1 VFFRKLQANI
11 VIILVIILVTGMILI
26 DFVMMTSVK
35 GILIRSEASKAR
47 LFLRAVENN
56 LTLPSGENSQILDIV
71 MQDRFKRMFDESK
84 VDCALALD
92 PRRNLIYAI
101 GRCMA
106 YEEEL
111 KVAIQQ
117 TMDRDE
123 PLSRFFG
130 ESGGI
135 FFRQREGVI
144 VALPLRKSGRTIA
157 GAGAVLRFDDVY
169 ATLKQTHYILILYI
183 VVNTV
188 FLTIFGFYRLSRVT
202 VKPVHK
208 LLEQAE
214 DYWEFDEEMFL
225 YAQDKDGF
233 RKLATTFNRM
243 LKRISADK
251 KELEATVS
259 HLETANRELKKAQEE
274 VIRAEKLA
282 SVGRLS
288 AGIAH
293 EIGNP
298 IAIVMGYLDLLKS
311 DDIMADERKEFVQRT
326 EKEIDRIHGII
337 RQLLNFSRSSDGD
350 VRRISAH
357 AVIRDVVD
365 VVRYQPMMA
374 DIRFSLN
381 LDARQDAVKADI
393 GKLRQVFLNLIINA
407 GDAILSNPNGES
419 RITIGSAV
427 VAATVEGGT
436 HRASHQAAWIR
447 LTFQDTGPGISE
459 TDLSNIFDPFY
470 TTKEPG
476 KGTGLG
482 LSTSIAIVE
491 QMGGRI
497 TVDSEEGSGT
507 TMIVQLPL
515 NEGEDEGGPRGGGM
529 GVDESGKI
537 ERPNRS

>member
-1 VFFRKLQANI
+1 MFFRKVQTNI

-26 DFVMMTSVK
+26 DFVMMTSVR
-35 GILIRSEASKAR
+35 GILIRSEVAKAR

-56 LTLPSGENSQILDIV
+56 LTRINGDTSGMLEVV

-92 PRRNLIYAI
+92 SRQNLIYAI
-101 GRCMA
+101 GRCNA
-106 YEEEL
+106 YEKNL
-111 KVAIQQ
+111 KGAIHQALGQ
-117 TMDRDE
+117 NE
-123 PLSRFFG
+123 PGARFFG
-130 ESGGI
+130 EEGGL
-135 FFRQREGVI
+135 FGRQHEGVI
-144 VALPLRKSGRTIA
+144 VTLPLQKDSRTIA
-157 GAGAVLRFDDVY
+157 GAGAALRFDDIY
-169 ATLKQTHYILILYI
+169 DALKQTHYILILYI
-183 VVNTV
+183 ILNTV
-188 FLTIFGFYRLSRVT
+188 FLTIFGFYRLSRMT

-214 DYWEFDEEMFL
+214 DYWELDEEMFL

-251 KELEATVS
+251 KELENTVS
-259 HLETANRELKKAQEE
+259 RLETANRELQKAQEE

-311 DDIMADERKEFVQRT
+311 DDIMTEERKEFVGRT

-337 RQLLNFSRSSDGD
+337 RQLLNFSRSSEGDGQ
-350 VRRISAH
+350 RISVH
-357 AVIRDVVD
+357 DVIRDVVD

-374 DIRFSLN
+374 ETRFDFN
-381 LDARQDAVKADI
+381 LHAERDTVMADA

-407 GDAILSNPNGES
+407 GDAIQSTES
-419 RITIGSAV
+419 HGRITITSQV
-427 VAATVEGGT
+427 VPDPGG
-436 HRASHQAAWIR
+436 RAGRQPASIR
-447 LTFQDTGPGISE
+447 LMFRDTGPGIS
-459 TDLSNIFDPFY
+459 DSALANIFDPFY

-497 TVDSEEGSGT
+497 TAESEEGNGT
-507 TMIVQLPL
+507 AMIVLLPL
-515 NEGEDEGGPRGGGM
+515 HETEDRSGPLQGAGAA
-529 GVDESGKI
+529 D
-537 ERPNRS
+537 

>member
-1 VFFRKLQANI
+1 MV
-11 VIILVIILVTGMILI
+11 ILVIILVTGMILI

-35 GILIRSEASKAR
+35 GILIRSEVSKAR

-56 LTLPSGENSQILDIV
+56 LTLPYGENSQILDIV

-101 GRCMA
+101 GRCAA
-106 YEEEL
+106 YEKEL
-111 KVAIQQ
+111 NVAIQQ
-117 TMDRDE
+117 AMDRGE

-130 ESGGI
+130 DSGGM
-135 FFRQREGVI
+135 FSRQHEGVI
-144 VALPLRKSGRTIA
+144 VTLPLRKSGRTIA
-157 GAGAVLRFDDVY
+157 GAGAVLRFDAIY

-183 VVNTV
+183 IVNTV

-251 KELEATVS
+251 KELEATVY

-350 VRRISAH
+350 VHRISVH
-357 AVIRDVVD
+357 AVIEDVVD
-365 VVRYQPMMA
+365 VVRYQPMMT

-381 LDARQDAVKADI
+381 LDAQQDAVKADA

-427 VAATVEGGT
+427 IAATVEGGT
-436 HRASHQAAWIR
+436 HGASSIR

-459 TDLSNIFDPFY
+459 TSLSNIFDPFY

-491 QMGGRI
+491 GMGGRI
-497 TVDSEEGSGT
+497 TVDSREGGGT

-515 NEGEDEGGPRGGGM
+515 DEGEVERGPRGVGTGT
-529 GVDESGKI
+529 GKSKEI
-537 ERPNRS
+537 ETPNRS

>member
-1 VFFRKLQANI
+1 MLFRRLQANI
-11 VIILVIILVTGMILI
+11 VIILVIVLVTGMILI

-35 GILIRSEASKAR
+35 GILIKSEVAKAR

-56 LTLPSGENSQILDIV
+56 LMLTYGENGKTIDVV
-71 MQDRFKRMFDESK
+71 MQDRFKRMFDESR
-84 VDCALALD
+84 VDCAMGLD
-92 PRRNLIYAI
+92 PKKNLIYAI
-101 GRCMA
+101 GRCRA
-106 YEEEL
+106 YEKEL
-111 KVAIQQ
+111 KDAIGQALE
-117 TMDRDE
+117 TEE
-123 PLSRFFG
+123 PASQLFGNAKRFFLQ
-130 ESGGI
+130 
-135 FFRQREGVI
+135 QREGVI
-144 VALPLRKSGRTIA
+144 VTLPIQKSGRLIA
-157 GAGAVLRFDDVY
+157 GAGAALRFDDIY
-169 ATLKQTHYILILYI
+169 AALKQTHYILILYI
-183 VVNTV
+183 IINTV

-214 DYWEFDEEMFL
+214 DYWDLDEEMFL

-233 RKLATTFNRM
+233 RKLDTTFNRM

-251 KELEATVS
+251 KELEKTVA

-311 DDIMADERKEFVQRT
+311 DDIMADERREYVRRT

-337 RQLLNFSRSSDGD
+337 RQLLNFSRPSDGD
-350 VRRISAH
+350 VHRVSVHEI
-357 AVIRDVVD
+357 IRDVVD
-365 VVRYQPMMA
+365 VVSHQPMMSG
-374 DIRFSLN
+374 ILLTLK
-381 LDARQDAVKADI
+381 LDAEKDVVKADA

-407 GDAILSNPNGES
+407 GDAIRSHSTVGA
-419 RITIGSAV
+419 RITVGSNAS
-427 VAATVEGGT
+427 ASTIDKGT
-436 HRASHQAAWIR
+436 RHPPSIR

-459 TDLSNIFDPFY
+459 AALSNIFDPFY

-476 KGTGLG
+476 MGTGLG
-482 LSTSIAIVE
+482 LSTSIAIIE

-497 TVDSEEGSGT
+497 AVDSQEGAGT
-507 TMIVQLPL
+507 TMVVHIPL
-515 NEGEDEGGPRGGGM
+515 HEND
-529 GVDESGKI
+529 
-537 ERPNRS
+537 